1 MTWIVLKTVKR
12 EDGSLIIGCSVGP
25 FKRLC
30 DAVAFSAAAEI
41 GSLGYENWLVKEL
54 LKPAPLINKK

>member
-12 EDGSLIIGCSVGP
+12 EDGSVIIGCSVGP
-25 FKRLC
+25 FKKLC

-41 GSLGYENWLVKEL
+41 GSLGYEKWLVKEL
-54 LKPAPLINKK
+54 LKPANIVRKK